1 MATVH
6 QIIKLQISLDDL
18 ATDQNKINEYLDR
31 LNAEG
36 QSDWQA
42 YHVAEVDGGLLV
54 FLQKSG

>member
-18 ATDQNKINEYLDR
+18 ATDQSRINEYLDR
-31 LNAEG
+31 LNMEG

-42 YHVAEVDGGLLV
+42 YHVAEVDDGLLV